1 MIIVVNIFIIVNS
14 TYKSIPLENADFTI
28 IILEITLI

>member
-14 TYKSIPLENADFTI
+14 TYKNIPLENADFTI